1 MKKSSHILSVIGLG
15 YVGLPL
21 AIELSKEFIVIGYD
35 NNLNRITSL
44 KNLQDNNFEV
54 SSSKIKKTINKTFF
68 PTINFKEINK
78 SDVIIITLPTPIN
91 KKNKPNIKKLKI
103 VTEKIAKNIIKNK
116 LIIYESTFYP
126 GLIKTEFVPIFKK
139 YNLTLNKDYSLG
151 YSPERINPGDKK
163 NNITSIKKIISASN
177 KKSLKVMKEIYGS
190 FVKPGLFVADSIE
203 IAEAAKVIENTQRDV
218 NIALINEFAKIFE
231 RMDISTSKVLEA
243 AGTKWNFLKFQPGLV
258 GGHCIGVDPYYLS
271 FKAEKL
277 GYKPKLILAGR
288 EINNNMHKFVFNK
301 FKKILDHINKDLRS
315 SNILLLGATFKE
327 NCPDTRNSQVFKLIE
342 TLKKKKTKLSVFD
355 PYIKNNQDKVFK
367 SYNQIKNSKFD
378 LIAIIVP
385 HTHFKTNKFFFI
397 NKLLKKDGAVFDFKN
412 LFPKDNYYKI

>member
-21 AIELSKEFIVIGYD
+21 AIELSQEFTVIGYD
-35 NNLNRITSL
+35 NNVFRIKSL
-44 KNLQDNNFEV
+44 KNLQDYNFEV

-91 KKNKPNIKKLKI
+91 KKNKPDIKKLKI
-103 VTEKIAKNIIKNK
+103 VTEKIAKNIKENK

-126 GLIKTEFVPIFKK
+126 GLIKSEFVPIFKK
-139 YNLTLNKDYSLG
+139 YNLTLNKDYSIG

-177 KKSLKVMKEIYGS
+177 KKSLKVMKKIYGS

-231 RMDISTSKVLEA
+231 RMNISTTKVLEA

-288 EINNNMHKFVFNK
+288 EINNDMHKFVFYK
-301 FKKILDHINKDLRS
+301 FKKILEDINKDLRS
-315 SNILLLGATFKE
+315 SNILILGATFKE
-327 NCPDTRNSQVFKLIE
+327 NCPDIRNSQVFNLIDI
-342 TLKKKKTKLSVFD
+342 LKKKKIKLSVFD
-355 PYIKNNQDKVFK
+355 PYIKNNEDKVFRK
-367 SYNQIKNSKFD
+367 YNQIKKIKFD

-385 HTHFKTNKFFFI
+385 HKYFKTNKTLFI